1 MNMFS
6 LIQEGTQLL
15 EEAGVDRPQWTA
27 EQLLAERLGCLPV
40 DLYAIR
46 SKLLEGDLLL
56 YQADVAARA
65 NGVPLQ
71 YLLGT
76 ADFYGRR
83 FSVGPGVF
91 NPRPETEVLV
101 ETALEILSVR
111 AELAEARRIRVA
123 DVGTGSGAI
132 AVTLAK
138 ERPELELIAVEQSAV
153 AMHFARRNAAAH
165 GCAVQFQL
173 GNLLEGFAPESLD
186 AIVANPPYLDAGQ
199 AGAWPR
205 ELAWE
210 PWLALDGGAKGM
222 ELIGTLIRQ
231 AARALKPSGWMALEI
246 GMDQAERVSTL
257 ARENGFHVE
266 RIVQDLAGLDRVAIL
281 RRTIE

>member
-1 MNMFS
+1 MSIFS

-15 EEAGVDRPQWTA
+15 EEAGVDRPQWTV

-40 DLYAIR
+40 DLYALEPKI
-46 SKLLEGDLLL
+46 LEGDRLL
-56 YQADVAARA
+56 YRSDVAARA

-91 NPRPETEVLV
+91 NPRPETEILV
-101 ETALEILSVR
+101 ETALGVLPPGK
-111 AELAEARRIRVA
+111 LKVA

-138 ERPELELIAVEQSAV
+138 ERPELEVIAVERSNV
-153 AMHFARRNAAAH
+153 ALHFARRNTAAH

-186 AIVANPPYLDAGQ
+186 AIVANPPYLDPEQ
-199 AGAWPR
+199 AGTWPR

-210 PWLALDGGAKGM
+210 PWIALDGGSKGM

-231 AARALKPSGWMALEI
+231 AAAVLKPGGPMILEI
-246 GMDQAERVSTL
+246 GMDQAERVSAL
-257 ARENGFHVE
+257 AQQNVFHVD
-266 RIVQDLAGLDRVAIL
+266 RIVKDLSGLDRVAIL
-281 RRTIE
+281 RRIVE